1 MKKLLL
7 ISFTLL
13 FSTELEVDGNL
24 KVTGEIDAQNNAI
37 KNVGIPTTM
46 TDAINGNVLQS
57 ALRDDS
63 NYEYKMYMIKIP
75 VSDHDYTSVSYHSY
89 GEMSENTWNVNFHDE
104 FLSLVTNGWIL
115 SNTTSFTEYSGK
127 AKALYI
133 FKRLIEE

>member
-46 TDAINGNVLQS
+46 TDAINGNVLQD

-63 NYEYKMYMIKIP
+63 SYEYKMYMIRN
-75 VSDHDYTSVSYHSY
+75 YTDNFDETIITYHEY
-89 GEMSENTWNVNFHDE
+89 GTMNQNSWNSNFHDE
-104 FLSLVTNGWIL
+104 FLALSIDGWRL
-115 SNTTSFTEYSGK
+115 SNSVQLNTSAYSK
-127 AKALYI
+127 NLVI
-133 FKRLIEE
+133 FERPLND